1 MEPGKVPAD
10 LPVAATRLLAVT
22 FCWVSCC
29 RASIFRSHVVS
40 AYRSAADL
48 PRPLRTAHSAMSCQ
62 EPNAPVFLGGELWH
76 FYDMNAAETNRLI
89 AVIGALV
96 RSRDEFRALAVCG
109 SWARGNPRP
118 DSDLDLLIVVQ
129 DPDLFRRDQKW
140 IRELKLSDVGFRYV
154 GHETTKY
161 GVVWS
166 AHIAL
171 EPEAELELTLADENW
186 ASVRPMD
193 PGTRRVVM
201 DAFKILIDKDGALER
216 LRNACS

>member
-1 MEPGKVPAD
+1 MWLVGA
-10 LPVAATRLLAVT
+10 RQ
-22 FCWVSCC
+22 S
-29 RASIFRSHVVS
+29 S
-40 AYRSAADL
+40 ARFG
-48 PRPLRTAHSAMSCQ
+48 PRPIDRRA
-62 EPNAPVFLGGELWH
+62 
-76 FYDMNAAETNRLI
+76 
-89 AVIGALV
+89 
-96 RSRDEFRALAVCG
+96 RSRLTV
-109 SWARGNPRP
+109 
-118 DSDLDLLIVVQ
+118 
-129 DPDLFRRDQKW
+129 FRRDQKW